1 MMYFPALESS
11 VFPSSRKRPNRLAR
25 PHSSDVFIISSDV
38 FTNSSDVFTNS
49 SDVFTNSSDV
59 FTSYSPLARGLLAG
73 LDVKQLDPNDWRQ
86 QVRITQPPLT
96 PCLARRLQPQVPRH
110 STENMAA
117 NAALLSAVHE
127 LARVKACTPSQISL
141 AWLLA
146 QVTIGNTTMYWS
158 HYRRLQGSDI
168 IPLVGTKTVARLEEN
183 AAALAVQLT
192 EEDLALLAALPPLK
206 VRGSKALFVF

>member
-1 MMYFPALESS
+1 MMCCLAPESS
-11 VFPSSRKRPNRLAR
+11 VFPSSRKRHIRLTR
-25 PHSSDVFIISSDV
+25 PH
-38 FTNSSDVFTNS
+38 
-49 SDVFTNSSDV
+49 SSDV

-86 QVRITQPPLT
+86 QVHITQPPLSS
-96 PCLARRLQPQVPRH
+96 CLARRLLPQVPRH

-127 LARVKACTPSQISL
+127 LARAKACTPSQISL

-146 QVTIGNTTMYWS
+146 QVTIANLTMYWS
-158 HYRRLQGSDI
+158 HYWRLQGGDI
-168 IPLVGTKTVARLEEN
+168 IPLVGTKTVARLEQN

-206 VRGSKALFVF
+206 VGGSNVFFVF